1 MYMYIHMQTQA
12 PVLNAQ
18 NEMLMNACKFIIR
31 IMWQLVDFECHLN
44 LHGDGEIILAGGL
57 AGFESALQAELAVN
71 TLNTVGRVDVL
82 DQCQLVAGGTTLSGG
97 DGAVGEE
104 VLPDLRS
111 DVGQSTLSKLT
122 VIDENIP

>member
-18 NEMLMNACKFIIR
+18 NGMLINACKFIIR
-31 IMWQLVDFECHLN
+31 IMWQLVDVECHLN
-44 LHGDGEIILAGGL
+44 LHGDREIILAGGL
-57 AGFESALQAELAVN
+57 AGFESALQAELAVD